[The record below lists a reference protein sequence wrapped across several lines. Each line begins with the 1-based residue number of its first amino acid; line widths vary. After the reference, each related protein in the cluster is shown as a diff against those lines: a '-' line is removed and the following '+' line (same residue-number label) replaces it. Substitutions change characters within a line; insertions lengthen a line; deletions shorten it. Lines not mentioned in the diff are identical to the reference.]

1 MQSLYE
7 PVTVNAEHM
16 AAAKAESLMRDH
28 REGGHMRRCE
38 VRRPAGCEGTE
49 YDLMSRETG
58 SIKADCP
65 QSLAE
70 GLFCVI
76 FSAAY
81 GVAVFLF

>member
-38 VRRPAGCEGTE
+38 VRRPAGYWEQEENSG
-49 YDLMSRETG
+49 SRVIGLSYRFCHGCKSMVLFVMFRKLILSTG
-58 SIKADCP
+58 
-65 QSLAE
+65 
-70 GLFCVI
+70 
-76 FSAAY
+76 
-81 GVAVFLF
+81 